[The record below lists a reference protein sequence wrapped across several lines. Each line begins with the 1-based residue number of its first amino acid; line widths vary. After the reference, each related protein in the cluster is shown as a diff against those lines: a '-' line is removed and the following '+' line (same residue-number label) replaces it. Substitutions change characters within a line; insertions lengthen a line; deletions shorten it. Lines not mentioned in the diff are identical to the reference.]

1 MPPVNR
7 ASSKTTKGVDKSASD
22 DVITSLL
29 VKRSREIVSSVTA
42 VGKVLLEFVLRPEAV
57 IPNCECPL
65 MIHHAL
71 RKTCMMQRELEPPTY
86 FSLNAEGG
94 FYPDSTDSKFGV
106 D

>member
-1 MPPVNR
+1 
-7 ASSKTTKGVDKSASD
+7 
-22 DVITSLL
+22 
-29 VKRSREIVSSVTA
+29 
-42 VGKVLLEFVLRPEAV
+42 
-57 IPNCECPL
+57 

-71 RKTCMMQRELEPPTY
+71 RKTCMMQRELEPSTY